1 MHFSTK
7 SNQSNLIPEYFSVC
21 CAFFFSYC
29 CLSHSH
35 SRNTG
40 TCFPS
45 LWKLGREHSSVS
57 KQALKG
63 LEQNTEGFRV
73 VEQKQ
78 YLCLLPLLFPGKKK
92 WTKCIPELDS
102 QTWAEWYQNKCESPL
117 GHLQEECLLETDMLT
132 IAMVHSGRIYPNLS
146 RFTFCI
152 CFQSTKASTLY
163 KSDIASKHEEG
174 WRSEQVILKS
184 QAGSEERKTIHSC

>member
-78 YLCLLPLLFPGKKK
+78 YLCLLPLLFPGKKNGQNVSLSWIHK
-92 WTKCIPELDS
+92 LELSDTKINVSHLWVTYRRNAFWK
-102 QTWAEWYQNKCESPL
+102 QTCWLLPWYIQAGFIQISVDL
-117 GHLQEECLLETDMLT
+117 
-132 IAMVHSGRIYPNLS
+132 HSV
-146 RFTFCI
+146 F
-152 CFQSTKASTLY
+152 
-163 KSDIASKHEEG
+163 ASKVQKHLHFTK
-174 WRSEQVILKS
+174 VI
-184 QAGSEERKTIHSC
+184 

>member
-78 YLCLLPLLFPGKKK
+78 YLCLFCHYSFLEKKNGQNVSLSWIHKLELSDTKINVSHLWVTYRRNAFWKQTCWLLP
-92 WTKCIPELDS
+92 
-102 QTWAEWYQNKCESPL
+102 WYIQAGFIQISVDL
-117 GHLQEECLLETDMLT
+117 
-132 IAMVHSGRIYPNLS
+132 HSV
-146 RFTFCI
+146 F
-152 CFQSTKASTLY
+152 
-163 KSDIASKHEEG
+163 ASKVQKHLHFTK
-174 WRSEQVILKS
+174 VI
-184 QAGSEERKTIHSC
+184 